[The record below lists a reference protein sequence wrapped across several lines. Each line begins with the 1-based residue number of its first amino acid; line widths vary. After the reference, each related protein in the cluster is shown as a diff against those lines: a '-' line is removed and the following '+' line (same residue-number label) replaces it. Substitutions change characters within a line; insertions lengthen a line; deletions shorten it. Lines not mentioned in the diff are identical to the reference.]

1 MIIQSITFEVTGQ
14 DAQRLLS
21 VCQEQNIEPKYAF
34 ELFLQKFTKNHQ
46 HKADDELR
54 AKKLS
59 YAGALSHLANPAL
72 MALEEK
78 AVEMAIKEKYNVD

>member
-34 ELFLQKFTKNHQ
+34 GLFLQKFTKNHQ

-59 YAGALSHLANPAL
+59 YAGALSNLANPAL